1 VPLRRIESISE
12 RDLPMTDQSPETVTS
27 STIPVPLAGAV
38 RDAAGKAGAA
48 AANAWANAA
57 LHGRNP
63 HDAAE
68 VARTALTRL
77 GNATDPDDMATAD
90 TDPRVLATAYA
101 AAAGAE
107 APRFHDIVPTMR
119 DRMLTEYTDT
129 HTRVRRQHAAVH
141 CRTALAGPVPAKKD
155 WSHLAQD
162 RVRIGGIAVFAGD
175 WTWYRTGDGDDR
187 IRVGF
192 VGVLIDT
199 WNGWAVFTCT
209 RAVAEAIAADQG
221 RMRAD
226 LHAWEVARGL
236 SETDAA
242 AGVDASMAQMWFDG
256 DTLIVDQRTVD
267 QDPDSIDRITARD
280 DGTWVVMGW
289 NWCWTLVEP
298 GDCDTVIGDL
308 PMPDSQQVYVAL
320 THVPAVRVPH
330 DRFRVADSTLVD
342 GNPQLVAY
350 GLADDGEP
358 VGQVVVDRRIGAR
371 EVRSA
376 DPDAEAMIRAFAEQ
390 CRRFGEPM
398 SVPEVIDALIQEY
411 DLGEYARR
419 ADADGYA
426 LVRLLD
432 ADGHVRH
439 VRMLTIQRR
448 ARLQALRE
456 LVHRTGIP
464 GGVTWELWTGRGW
477 LHFTNA
483 PSTAATDE

>member
-1 VPLRRIESISE
+1 
-12 RDLPMTDQSPETVTS
+12 MTKKSPATDIN
-27 STIPVPLAGAV
+27 STIAAPLATAV

-48 AANAWANAA
+48 AANAWANTA
-57 LHGRNP
+57 LYCDTP

-68 VARTALTRL
+68 VARAALTRL
-77 GNATDPDDMATAD
+77 GNASDPDGMAPAD
-90 TDPRVLATAYA
+90 TDLRLGAAAYA

-107 APRFHDIVPTMR
+107 APSFDDIDPAVR
-119 DRMLTEYTDT
+119 DRLLTEYVDT
-129 HTRVRRQHAAVH
+129 HTRVRRQHAAAH
-141 CRTALAGPVPAKKD
+141 CRIALAGPVPAEKD

-162 RVRIGGIAVFAGD
+162 RARIGGIAVFAGD
-175 WTWYRTGDGDDR
+175 WAWYRNQGGDDR

-192 VGVLIDT
+192 VGLLIDT

-221 RMRAD
+221 RTRAD
-226 LHAWEVARGL
+226 LHASEVARGL
-236 SETDAA
+236 SDTDAA
-242 AGVDASMAQMWFDG
+242 ASVDTSMAQMWFDG
-256 DTLIVDQRTVD
+256 DSLIVDQRTVD
-267 QDPDSIDRITARD
+267 QDPDSIDRVTARD

-289 NWCWTLVEP
+289 NWCWTVVEP
-298 GDCDTVIGDL
+298 GYCDTVIGDL
-308 PMPDSQQVYVAL
+308 PAPGDQQVYVRLA
-320 THVPAVRVPH
+320 HVPGVRVPH
-330 DRFRVADSTLVD
+330 DRFRVADSALVD

-350 GLADDGEP
+350 GLAADGEP
-358 VGQVVVDRRIGAR
+358 VGHVVTDRRIGTR
-371 EVRSA
+371 EVRST

-398 SVPEVIDALIQEY
+398 SVPQVIDALIQEY
-411 DLGEYARR
+411 DLSQYARR
-419 ADADGYA
+419 ADADGNA

-432 ADGHVRH
+432 ADGRVRD
-439 VRMLTIQRR
+439 VQMLTLPHR
-448 ARLQALRE
+448 ARPQALRD